1 MICFDNMKTTFK
13 VTKTYGILSAV
24 FIITLITMLGSQLV
38 LHQALSQ
45 GQAINATGNNGNST
59 ASTTNQ
65 SNPSPI
71 SIPLS
76 KGYVNGKIAYFIA
89 TDASDSQIAASI
101 TNTTGFKV
109 NYAPNLASTLESAL
123 QPGYVFVNG
132 IKTTE
137 SPVGFQLGVSSALPG
152 EKGYSP
158 LSQLNYVKWNANAT
172 PRILKSAAE
181 ILDAQKNGE
190 LNIAKTNIVIN
201 SPAVP
206 VVNNMSSK

>member
-1 MICFDNMKTTFK
+1 MICFDNMKTTFN

-109 NYAPNLASTLESAL
+109 NYAPNLASTPESAL

-181 ILDAQKNGE
+181 IIDAQKNGE
-190 LNIAKTNIVIN
+190 LSIAKTNIVIN

>member
-1 MICFDNMKTTFK
+1 MRTTFK
-13 VTKTYGILSAV
+13 VTKTYGILYAV
-24 FIITLITMLGSQLV
+24 FIMATIMMLDSQLTT
-38 LHQALSQ
+38 HQALSQ
-45 GQAINATGNNGNST
+45 GQASNVAGSNSNST
-59 ASTTNQ
+59 ASTNQ
-65 SNPSPI
+65 SNPPPI

-109 NYAPNLASTLESAL
+109 NYAPSLASTPESAL

-132 IKTTE
+132 IKASE

-190 LNIAKTNIVIN
+190 LSIAKTSIVIN
-201 SPAVP
+201 SPAVS
-206 VVNNMSSK
+206 VVNMSSK